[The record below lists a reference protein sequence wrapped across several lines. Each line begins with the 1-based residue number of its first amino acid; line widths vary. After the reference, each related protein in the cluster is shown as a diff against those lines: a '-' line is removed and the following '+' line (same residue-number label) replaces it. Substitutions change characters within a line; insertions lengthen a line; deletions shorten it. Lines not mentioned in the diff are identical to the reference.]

1 MTYQIEIL
9 NPKAAKLL
17 KDLADLN
24 LIAIKENSK
33 GGFIEAVS
41 KLRKKA
47 AKDNITLTEITKEV
61 EAVRAKRHAGKKG
74 QS

>member
-1 MTYQIEIL
+1 MTYQVEIL

-33 GGFIEAVS
+33 EGFIKAVS

-47 AKDNITLTEITKEV
+47 AKDNITLAEITQEV

>member
-17 KDLADLN
+17 KDLADLK

-47 AKDNITLTEITKEV
+47 KKDNITLTEITQEV
-61 EAVRAKRHAGKKG
+61 ETVRAKRHAGKKG
-74 QS
+74 